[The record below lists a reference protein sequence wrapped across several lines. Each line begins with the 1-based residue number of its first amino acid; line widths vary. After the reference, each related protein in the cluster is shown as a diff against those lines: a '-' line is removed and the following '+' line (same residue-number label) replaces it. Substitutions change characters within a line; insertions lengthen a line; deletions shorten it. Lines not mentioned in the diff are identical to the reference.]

1 MVISIPTLLLVCTL
15 LLGACGRGND
25 EKHKD
30 EMVNIEFLFIAECP
44 SSEKTFLTLQEVV
57 QEEGIHAS
65 IVRKEITTEEQ
76 AVTER
81 FLGSPSIRVNGTD
94 LEKSTST
101 DFRIT
106 CRVYEQDGKI
116 NGSPSKEL
124 IRKHFLDVLRD

>member
-1 MVISIPTLLLVCTL
+1 MYSVAGSVWS
-15 LLGACGRGND
+15 GND
-25 EKHKD
+25 EKRKD

-65 IVRKEITTEEQ
+65 IVRKEITTAEQ

-94 LEKSTST
+94 FERSTST
-101 DFRIT
+101 DFTIT

-116 NGSPSKEL
+116 NGSPSKEFM
-124 IRKHFLDVLRD
+124 RKRLRDFLPCE